1 MFKKIYLILLI
12 LSFSN
17 SFAVSNNDVYIF
29 ATVNDKI
36 ITNFD
41 IKKEINYL
49 KILNPN
55 ISKLEKEKILELSK
69 NSLINELIKK
79 SELEKFFDLDK
90 ENPFADEYLK
100 NLYLKLNY
108 TNEKV
113 FENALIKS
121 NNYSINQVKKKLRIE
136 ILWNELIYK
145 KYGNQVKIDKNI
157 LIKKIESFKNKTL
170 NEYLLSEIIFKKS
183 KDENIDNLIND
194 IKLSI
199 QEIGF
204 DNAANI
210 YSISDSSKMGGNIGW
225 IKENNLSDVVYA
237 NLKNMNKGEYTDVIQ
252 LGNNYLILKINE
264 IRTEKILINKEEE
277 LNKMIKFET
286 NKQLNQFSKI
296 YFDKTKINY
305 NINEN

>member
-17 SFAVSNNDVYIF
+17 TFAVSNNDVYIF

-41 IKKEINYL
+41 IKREINYL
-49 KILNPN
+49 KILNPSL
-55 ISKLEKEKILELSK
+55 SKLEEEKILELSK

-100 NLYLKLNY
+100 NLYLKLNF

-157 LIKKIESFKNKTL
+157 LIKKVESFKNKTL

-210 YSISDSSKMGGNIGW
+210 YSISDSSKIGGNIGW
-225 IKENNLSDVVYA
+225 IKENNLSDVVYE

>member
-17 SFAVSNNDVYIF
+17 TFAVSNNDVYIF

-41 IKKEINYL
+41 IKREINYL

-55 ISKLEKEKILELSK
+55 LSKLEEEKILELSK

-100 NLYLKLNY
+100 NLYQKLNF

-157 LIKKIESFKNKTL
+157 LIKKVESFKNKTL

-210 YSISDSSKMGGNIGW
+210 YSISDSSKIGGNIGW
-225 IKENNLSDVVYA
+225 IKENNLSDVVYE

>member
-17 SFAVSNNDVYIF
+17 TFAVSNNDVYIF

-41 IKKEINYL
+41 IKREINYL

-55 ISKLEKEKILELSK
+55 LSKLEEEKILELSK

-100 NLYLKLNY
+100 NLYLKLNF

-157 LIKKIESFKNKTL
+157 LIKKVESFKNKTL

-225 IKENNLSDVVYA
+225 IKENNLSDVVYE
-237 NLKNMNKGEYTDVIQ
+237 NLKNINKGEYTDVIQ

>member
-17 SFAVSNNDVYIF
+17 TFAVSNNDVYIF

-41 IKKEINYL
+41 IKREINYL

-55 ISKLEKEKILELSK
+55 LSKLEEEKILELSK

-100 NLYLKLNY
+100 NLYLKLNF

-157 LIKKIESFKNKTL
+157 LIKKVESFKNKTL

-183 KDENIDNLIND
+183 KDEKIDNLIND

-237 NLKNMNKGEYTDVIQ
+237 NLKNMDKGEYTDVIQ

>member
-1 MFKKIYLILLI
+1 MFKKIYLIILI

-17 SFAVSNNDVYIF
+17 TFAVSNNDVYIF

-41 IKKEINYL
+41 IKREINYL

-55 ISKLEKEKILELSK
+55 LSKLEEEKILELSK

-100 NLYLKLNY
+100 NLYLKLNF

-157 LIKKIESFKNKTL
+157 LIKKVESFKNKTL

-183 KDENIDNLIND
+183 KDEKIDNLIND

>member
-1 MFKKIYLILLI
+1 MFKKIYLIILI

-17 SFAVSNNDVYIF
+17 TFAVSNNDVYIF

-41 IKKEINYL
+41 IKREINYL

-55 ISKLEKEKILELSK
+55 LSKLEEEKILELSK

-100 NLYLKLNY
+100 NLYLKLNF

-157 LIKKIESFKNKTL
+157 LIKKVESFKNKTL

-237 NLKNMNKGEYTDVIQ
+237 NLKNMDKGEYTDVIQ

>member
-1 MFKKIYLILLI
+1 MLKKVYFILLI
-12 LSFSN
+12 LFFSN
-17 SFAVSNNDVYIF
+17 SFAISNTDVYIF

-49 KILNPN
+49 KILNPSL
-55 ISKLEKEKILELSK
+55 SKLKKEKILELAK
-69 NSLINELIKK
+69 NSLINEYIKK
-79 SELEKFFDLDK
+79 GELKKIFDLDG
-90 ENPFADEYLK
+90 ENLFAEEYLK
-100 NLYLKLNY
+100 NLYKKLN
-108 TNEKV
+108 
-113 FENALIKS
+113 FEDDEDFTKALTQNK
-121 NNYSINQVKKKLRIE
+121 NYSLDEVKKKLRIE

-145 KYGNQVKIDKNI
+145 KYGNQVKIDKDI
-157 LIKKIESFKNKTL
+157 LMKKIGNFKDKTL
-170 NEYLLSEIIFKKS
+170 NEYLLSEIVFKKN
-183 KDENIDNLIND
+183 KDENIENLINN

-204 DNAANI
+204 ENTANI

-225 IKENNLSDVVYA
+225 IKETNLSDLVFE
-237 NLKNMNKGEYTDVIQ
+237 NIKKINKGEHTSFIK

-264 IRTEKILINKEEE
+264 IRSEKILINKDEE
-277 LNKMIKFET
+277 LKKMIKFET
-286 NKQLNQFSKI
+286 NKQLNQYSKI

>member
-12 LSFSN
+12 LFFSN
-17 SFAVSNNDVYIF
+17 SFAASNNNVYIF

-41 IKKEINYL
+41 IKREINYL

-55 ISKLEKEKILELSK
+55 LSKLEEEKILELSK

-100 NLYLKLNY
+100 NLYLKLNF

-157 LIKKIESFKNKTL
+157 LIKKVESFKNKTL

-237 NLKNMNKGEYTDVIQ
+237 NLKNMDKGEYTDVIQ

-277 LNKMIKFET
+277 LSKMIKFET

>member
-12 LSFSN
+12 LFFSN
-17 SFAVSNNDVYIF
+17 SFAASNNNVYIF

-41 IKKEINYL
+41 IKREINYL

-55 ISKLEKEKILELSK
+55 LSKLEEEKILELSK

-100 NLYLKLNY
+100 NLYLKLNF

>member
-17 SFAVSNNDVYIF
+17 TFAVSNNDVYIF

-41 IKKEINYL
+41 IKREINYL

-55 ISKLEKEKILELSK
+55 LSKLEEEKILELSK

-157 LIKKIESFKNKTL
+157 LIKKVESFKNKTL

>member
-12 LSFSN
+12 LFFSN
-17 SFAVSNNDVYIF
+17 SFAASNNDVYIF
-29 ATVNDKI
+29 ATVNNKI

-41 IKKEINYL
+41 IKREINYL

-55 ISKLEKEKILELSK
+55 LSKLEEEKILELSK

-100 NLYLKLNY
+100 NLYQKLNF

-157 LIKKIESFKNKTL
+157 LIKKVESFKNKTL

-183 KDENIDNLIND
+183 KDEKIDNLIND

>member
-100 NLYLKLNY
+100 NLYLKLNF

-157 LIKKIESFKNKTL
+157 LIKKVESFKNKTL

>member
-17 SFAVSNNDVYIF
+17 SFAASNNNVYIF

-41 IKKEINYL
+41 IKREINYL

-55 ISKLEKEKILELSK
+55 LSKLEEEKILQLSK

-100 NLYLKLNY
+100 NLYLKLNF
-108 TNEKV
+108 TDEKV

-136 ILWNELIYK
+136 I
-145 KYGNQVKIDKNI
+145 YGM
-157 LIKKIESFKNKTL
+157 S
-170 NEYLLSEIIFKKS
+170 
-183 KDENIDNLIND
+183 
-194 IKLSI
+194 
-199 QEIGF
+199 
-204 DNAANI
+204 
-210 YSISDSSKMGGNIGW
+210 
-225 IKENNLSDVVYA
+225 
-237 NLKNMNKGEYTDVIQ
+237 
-252 LGNNYLILKINE
+252 
-264 IRTEKILINKEEE
+264 
-277 LNKMIKFET
+277 
-286 NKQLNQFSKI
+286 
-296 YFDKTKINY
+296 
-305 NINEN
+305 

>member
-1 MFKKIYLILLI
+1 MFKKIYLIILI

-17 SFAVSNNDVYIF
+17 TFAVSNNDVYIF

-41 IKKEINYL
+41 IKREINYL

-55 ISKLEKEKILELSK
+55 LSKLEEEKILELSK

-100 NLYLKLNY
+100 NLYLKLNF

-157 LIKKIESFKNKTL
+157 LIKKVESFKNKTL

>member
-41 IKKEINYL
+41 IKREINYL

-55 ISKLEKEKILELSK
+55 LSKLEEEKILELSK

-157 LIKKIESFKNKTL
+157 LIKKVESFKNKTL

>member
-157 LIKKIESFKNKTL
+157 LIKKVESFKNKTL

-183 KDENIDNLIND
+183 KGENIDNLIND

>member
-17 SFAVSNNDVYIF
+17 TFAVSNNDVYIF

-41 IKKEINYL
+41 IKREINYL

-55 ISKLEKEKILELSK
+55 LSKLEEEKILELSK

-100 NLYLKLNY
+100 NLYLKLNF

-157 LIKKIESFKNKTL
+157 LIKKVESFKNKTL

-237 NLKNMNKGEYTDVIQ
+237 NLKNMDKGEYTDVIQ